1 MSLMTRFRSLIGTR
15 VAQPVR
21 TAVDNTESNSIVA
34 LAVAMTL
41 MLLLLGIGVSNLGF
55 ALVWFAQ
62 CCLGIQ
68 VLRLF
73 MPHNPHL
80 CGAFVAAGPGYFVG
94 FLLTTWVFFL
104 ARGGTPARLLVYSV
118 FIVAIVAALR
128 RERLTA
134 RDLSQ
139 SFVVAVAVFS
149 LVLVG
154 LTREFP
160 QLIVSAF
167 GGFTLAAALVATRL
181 GSKLRGPVAAIGT
194 IVLVV
199 GTQTRSAYWFLESDD
214 LAQRMGYGIVSVIR
228 GSIETTGAYPLTRY
242 HWVSPVGTA
251 LQADLGQSALLQVFT
266 VASPV
271 ASLVMLIASFG
282 LILRLTCS
290 EKVGG
295 MAFLFSGA
303 ALVVL
308 AKVRVDT
315 EAVVGRLAIL
325 VALIGLVHVAQLW
338 LLRDDAPR
346 TDSARVTAMFV
357 VIGAMLLLYRPD
369 LVVLILLLSAGLVF
383 SLVFSGDRLRLP
395 TLFVS
400 SFIVLVCGLLVMRI
414 ILPLVSQSGSSYAS
428 LGIRWR
434 PPDLGWCSRGS
445 VIRDALC
452 LVSFDIDLW
461 ASTALAIVLC
471 LGSAYTSINIAKT
484 IQILI
489 PSILS
494 FLPFRLSL
502 TTDFPSAIDGFL
514 EIGTMSAT
522 VLALVVVVSVF
533 ASHVSRA
540 RALITC
546 IAIAIAASHLGLRNI
561 FHQLLGRK
569 QEGISGYLHGV
580 FTPVL
585 LYWLLSTLVLI
596 VLWALLMST
605 NMRRLSAHIPAVL
618 LIAFVFV
625 GVWNNANS
633 QPLKTDVTADLIARS
648 VGPDDVFEVGEW
660 LAVNTPE
667 SALLATNY
675 QCNPAEYVRCAALAD
690 DPAAQWPRATANWML
705 MATSRRDFLY
715 LSEPWYNEPS
725 FATLHA
731 VSIRPG
737 TYAVPDFHELEE
749 RNVSFYVAFRES
761 TAPAAWV
768 EFKKR
773 AAFTTKNFAVIRL
786 TPQAPQNV

>member
-1 MSLMTRFRSLIGTR
+1 MRLINRFKSLADSKA
-15 VAQPVR
+15 AQPVR
-21 TAVDNTESNSIVA
+21 TAVDYTESNGIIA

-41 MLLLLGIGVSNLGF
+41 VLLLLGIGVSNLGF
-55 ALVWFAQ
+55 VLVWFAQ

-73 MPHNPHL
+73 MPHNPQL
-80 CGAFVAAGPGYFVG
+80 RGAFAAAGPGYFVG

-104 ARGGTPARLLVYSV
+104 ARGGTPVRLLVYLV
-118 FIVAIVAALR
+118 FIAAIVAALR

-139 SFVVAVAVFS
+139 SFVVAVALLS

-160 QLIVSAF
+160 QLITSAL
-167 GGFTLAAALVATRL
+167 GAFTLAIALVAARL
-181 GSKLRGPVAAIGT
+181 SWKLRGPVAAIGT

-199 GTQTRSAYWFLESDD
+199 GTRMRSAYWFLESDD

-251 LQADLGQSALLQVFT
+251 LQAELGQSALLQVFT
-266 VASPV
+266 IASPV

-315 EAVVGRLAIL
+315 EAVVGRLGIL
-325 VALIGLVHVAQLW
+325 VALIGLVRVAQLW
-338 LLRDDAPR
+338 LLRDDVRR
-346 TDSARVTAMFV
+346 TDSARVTAMLV
-357 VIGAMLLLYRPD
+357 VIGATLLLYRPD
-369 LVVLILLLSAGLVF
+369 LVVFMLLLSAGLVF
-383 SLVFSGDRLRLP
+383 SLVVSDDRLRLP

-400 SFIVLVCGLLVMRI
+400 SFIVLICGLLLMRI

-445 VIRDALC
+445 VITDALC

-461 ASTALAIVLC
+461 VSAALAIVLC
-471 LGSAYTSINIAKT
+471 LGSAYTSINIVKT
-484 IQILI
+484 IQILV

-522 VLALVVVVSVF
+522 VLALIVVVNVS
-533 ASHVSRA
+533 ASHLSR
-540 RALITC
+540 RRLLIMY
-546 IAIAIAASHLGLRNI
+546 IAIAIAAFHLGLRNI

-580 FTPVL
+580 FTPSL
-585 LYWLLSTLVLI
+585 LYWLLSTLVFI
-596 VLWALLMST
+596 VLWALLMFT
-605 NMRRLSAHIPAVL
+605 NMRRLSVHIPAVL
-618 LIAFVFV
+618 LIALVIV

-633 QPLKTDVTADLIARS
+633 QPLKTDVTADLIARA
-648 VGPDDVFEVGEW
+648 VGPDDVFEVGRW
-660 LAVNTPE
+660 LAINTPE

-675 QCNPAEYVRCAALAD
+675 QCNPAEYVRCAALED

-725 FATLHA
+725 FAMLHA
-731 VSIRPG
+731 LSVRPG
-737 TYAVPDFHELEE
+737 SQAVPDFRELEE
-749 RNVSFYVAFRES
+749 LNVSVYVAFKPS
-761 TAPAAWV
+761 TKPAVWADLAR
-768 EFKKR
+768 R
-773 AAFTTKNFAVIRL
+773 AAFTTDNFAVIQL
-786 TPQAPQNV
+786 NPESPQSD